1 MVSSY
6 WRCATR
12 IPFLEV
18 RNDTRQQLTE
28 YGAGDYW
35 LSAREVLPRQ
45 QTASGITNGILVTQF
60 EPGVIISSGSVQAV
74 SPTHIEQAGLDVS
87 RRHIEWFV
95 SLDVLGVE
103 RDASGDEIE
112 WDSKRWKVI
121 TPEKWVVQ
129 DGWCAVICQEV

>member
-1 MVSSY
+1 M
-6 WRCATR
+6 
-12 IPFLEV
+12 IPGSNLLNMALGIIGSQPV
-18 RNDTRQQLTE
+18 RYYRDSKQRQE
-28 YGAGDYW
+28 
-35 LSAREVLPRQ
+35 LP
-45 QTASGITNGILVTQF
+45 NGILVTQF

-112 WDSKRWKVI
+112 WDSKRWKAI